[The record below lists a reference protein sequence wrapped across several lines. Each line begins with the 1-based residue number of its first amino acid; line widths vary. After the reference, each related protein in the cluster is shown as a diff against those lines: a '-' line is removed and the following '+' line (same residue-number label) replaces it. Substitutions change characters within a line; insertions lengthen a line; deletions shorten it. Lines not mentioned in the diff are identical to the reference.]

1 MRMAWTLVLPQGFP
15 LGLVMPSSLRIRAM
29 SSVDFPASD
38 MSNMRLTTWDESG
51 SGSSLGRFFGPSWTI
66 TRL

>member
-15 LGLVMPSSLRIRAM
+15 LGLVMPSSLRMRAM

-38 MSNMRLTTWDESG
+38 MSNMRLTMREEPG
-51 SGSSLGRFFGPSWTI
+51 SSSSLGRFLGPSCTI

>member
-1 MRMAWTLVLPQGFP
+1 MRIAWTLVLPQGFP
-15 LGLVMPSSLRIRAM
+15 LGLVMPSSLRMRAI

-38 MSNMRLTTWDESG
+38 MSNIRLTMREESG
-51 SGSSLGRFFGPSWTI
+51 SSSNLGRFLGPSWTM